1 MKLTQRRFTPEDVA
15 SLIATAPLTS
25 DVIDTEQRRSFSTRL
40 RSVPTVQSRR
50 IDAWLVEQAG
60 QGGRPFSWRPSTARR
75 LLGTAAAQR
84 LQRQPRRASDVVR
97 EIIDEYLI
105 RAMSGQTRFGSLGH
119 WLSGLTPAT
128 LGLVVA
134 EATNWCHLLLE
145 SQAIVGE
152 LSVLSPADTYYNV
165 STAQT
170 TLRGRRDMIV
180 PFDEHRVVVRVR
192 QGVPGK
198 SAGAGLRTDLV
209 IDALGDAEGRS
220 ASRFI
225 GVWPDAGLA
234 LSVDGTMENLRA
246 GGRDIVR
253 AAVVQR
259 RQALT
264 AAA

>member
-1 MKLTQRRFTPEDVA
+1 MTLTQRRFTPEDLA
-15 SLIATAPLTS
+15 SLITTAPLTGG
-25 DVIDTEQRRSFSTRL
+25 VIDTEQRRSFSTRL

-60 QGGRPFSWRPSTARR
+60 QDGRPFSWRPSTARR
-75 LLGTAAAQR
+75 LLGTAAALR
-84 LQRQPRRASDVVR
+84 LQHQPRRAADVIR
-97 EIIDEYLI
+97 EIIDEYLL
-105 RAMSGQTRFGSLGH
+105 RAISGQARFGSLGH

-145 SQAIVGE
+145 SQTIVGN
-152 LSVLSPADTYYNV
+152 LSMLCQADSYYNV

-180 PFDEHRVVVRVR
+180 QAAEHRIVLRVR

-225 GVWPDAGLA
+225 GIWPDAGLA

-246 GGRDIVR
+246 GARDIVR

-259 RQALT
+259 RQVLT
-264 AAA
+264 PAA